1 MLWRST
7 ESLMSIHVGI
17 QTQNKFENSKN
28 NLELAGQKNAD
39 LEIAETLKWK
49 KYAKRESKTSF
60 L

>member
-28 NLELAGQKNAD
+28 NLELAGQKNTD
-39 LEIAETLKWK
+39 QKIIEIPDFFNENGKSMLNV
-49 KYAKRESKTSF
+49 S
-60 L
+60 